1 MPWVGTTTWS
11 LDDLAFSSD
20 RACMRLASHKET
32 SMPSRA
38 LKTTKKPTKAASPT
52 TAKLPAA
59 PLALTPGT
67 VLRKTDRAGKVR
79 CECTVDTEGFRYK
92 GKLYSSLP
100 GSA

>member
-1 MPWVGTTTWS
+1 
-11 LDDLAFSSD
+11 
-20 RACMRLASHKET
+20 MRLASHKET
-32 SMPSRA
+32 SMPSRP

-92 GKLYSSLP
+92 GKLYSSLSGAAAAAAKDLGLSGTWFNGYTFP
-100 GSA
+100 MP